1 MADIKT
7 REVNKG
13 SVKSIDRAANL
24 SGRVRSATVRTK
36 DTVERAT
43 AKDDRNESA
52 YATDN
57 TMQMGER
64 VVRGNGRVIAG
75 GSRKAY
81 RAVSTKREMIDVKT
95 KRRMVHRSANRAAKN
110 VETASKA
117 GQEALARER
126 SAKLAS
132 AARAKKVKTAGRA
145 AAIKR
150 MQQAK
155 KLENARRMQ
164 VAAKKTAERTAR
176 ETKRVVVLTVKAV
189 RRLVE
194 SARAMTAAIATAGS
208 TAIIIILVCTLFASA
223 IYLFGQDT
231 KDDFSAEALGTGDT
245 LITRVASAQIGNH
258 GGRKFWSWYGF
269 SSRVEWCACYV
280 SWCANQCGYIEKG
293 IIPRFAVVGDG
304 TDWFKARK
312 QFQNYKYIPAP
323 GDIIFFDWGADGTRD
338 HVGIVER
345 CDGKYVYTIE
355 GNTSDMCARRTYP
368 VGSTQIYGYGIPKY

>member
-117 GQEALARER
+117 GQEVLARER

-145 AAIKR
+145 AAIKS

-194 SARAMTAAIATAGS
+194 SARAMTAAIAAAGS

-304 TDWFKARK
+304 ADWFKARK